1 MIIIGWASPAF
12 AIRRDVVWKVRE
24 SWREQTFYYRLQR
37 ALGTLSLVLGVCA
50 FSAVGAEHQ
59 TARKDIVCADDNPEC
74 YAKTHHNP
82 VRECTQVMDKKAT
95 FRHVWQESEA
105 QPVFNTYLWHDENKR
120 TIQMFGQQ
128 AKAINSLGMLTPLQ
142 YFCIFNASTGEVI
155 AASFEWN
162 EAGKV
167 SFPAFK

>member
-1 MIIIGWASPAF
+1 MAGSGFLLPMVAGAALSWASYSVVAHVTSKRQISTLR
-12 AIRRDVVWKVRE
+12 AIAWG
-24 SWREQTFYYRLQR
+24 T
-37 ALGTLSLVLGVCA
+37 LGTLSLVLGVCA

-74 YAKTHHNP
+74 YAKTHHTP
-82 VRECTQVMDKKAT
+82 VRECKQVMDKKAT

-105 QPVFNTYLWHDENKR
+105 QPVFNTYLWHDEDKR

-142 YFCIFNASTGEVI
+142 YFCIFNANTGEVI
-155 AASFEWN
+155 AASFE
-162 EAGKV
+162 
-167 SFPAFK
+167 